1 MVWDG
6 GLEVSVGGSEG
17 AISAVVLSC
26 LLALLFFISP
36 FEFAFGMFIIFISL
50 AMNAKLPNETKT
62 ATKRQT
68 KDAGLRTTDAGLW
81 SRESVFQT
89 KDQAHKY
96 AKQSEDSWR
105 SKSRRKV

>member
-6 GLEVSVGGSEG
+6 GLEVSVGGSVG

-68 KDAGLRTTDAGLW
+68 KDAGLRTQDYGVRSPY
-81 SRESVFQT
+81 SRPRIRHTNMQN
-89 KDQAHKY
+89 
-96 AKQSEDSWR
+96 
-105 SKSRRKV
+105 SRRIHGAQNLGVKCE

>member
-68 KDAGLRTTDAGLW
+68 KDAGLRTQDYGVR
-81 SRESVFQT
+81 SPGVRIP
-89 KDQAHKY
+89 DQGSGTQICKTVGGFMALKI
-96 AKQSEDSWR
+96 
-105 SKSRRKV
+105 